1 MGEKLFSGVI
11 MSDKKAV
18 KKNNFE
24 ESLKELENLVAD
36 LESEQF
42 SLDDSL
48 KKFESGVKLFKTCKE
63 KLDKAEKKISQ
74 LNESLKEESL

>member
-1 MGEKLFSGVI
+1 
-11 MSDKKAV
+11 MSE

-24 ESLKELENLVAD
+24 NNLNDLEKLVAD

-48 KKFESGVKLFKTCKE
+48 KKFESGVTLFKLCKE
-63 KLDKAEKKISQ
+63 KLDKAEKKIAL

>member
-1 MGEKLFSGVI
+1 
-11 MSDKKAV
+11 MSDKKVAS
-18 KKNNFE
+18 KINFE
-24 ESLKELENLVAD
+24 EGLKELENLVAD

-48 KKFESGVKLFKTCKE
+48 KKFETGVKLFKNCKD

>member
-1 MGEKLFSGVI
+1 MLSGVK
-11 MSDKKAV
+11 MSDKKVAS
-18 KKNNFE
+18 KINLE
-24 ESLKELENLVAD
+24 EGLKELENLVAD

-48 KKFESGVKLFKTCKE
+48 KKFETGVKLFKNCKD